1 MSHFDQAD
9 YAVFRERLAVIQ
21 RTGNRVELL
30 MKQVQE
36 KLTEVD
42 FLKKQEREKLMEV
55 DLLMKQEQEK
65 LMEVNLLQFRLGMQA
80 KSVQEELQD
89 LGWLMAERRR
99 RLYASSGPG
108 SQLESCDYDYLMP
121 HYLDTVSPETCDG
134 PILYRSPYKQR
145 ATEMIHHD
153 SDYTSNTDSVLL
165 RRYPSPWSP
174 ENWSLNEFERFLS
187 EGDGEAE
194 VWVDEEPKR
203 RRRNT
208 L

>member
-21 RTGNRVELL
+21 RRGNRVERL

-36 KLTEVD
+36 KLTEVH
-42 FLKKQEREKLMEV
+42 
-55 DLLMKQEQEK
+55 LLMKQERKK
-65 LMEVNLLQFRLGMQA
+65 LMEVNLLQFRLGLQA

-89 LGWLMAERRR
+89 LGWLTAKRHR
-99 RLYASSGPG
+99 RLYASSGSG

-121 HYLDTVSPETCDG
+121 QYLDTVSPETCDC
-134 PILYRSPYKQR
+134 PILYRYRSPYTQR

-153 SDYTSNTDSVLL
+153 SDYTSDTSDTDSVLL
-165 RRYPSPWSP
+165 RRNPSPRSP
-174 ENWSLNEFERFLS
+174 ENWSPNESESSLS
-187 EGDGEAE
+187 GEDGEAE
-194 VWVDEEPKR
+194 LWVDEEPKR